1 MLVLMSVPFLLL
13 AAHTSYIHMAVDG
26 PEATTLS
33 HISELLNL
41 EECRELY
48 IRLAVAQKDAEP
60 SPEKDLFPPS
70 QGQEISNPDQCKNSL
85 MHWLEVQRDT
95 VDWDRLAR
103 ALRQIG
109 RPDIS
114 RELKKRLSR
123 NPTLE
128 PKWEE
133 ETNQTTATPETALL
147 AEKKDPSQKSPLS
160 PIQRYRTSFLKK
172 RSWDWETVFQE
183 AFPFFHNLSLQQCIR
198 PLAVMLTASLL
209 AGLVVWLISV
219 YYVVCWNLGQCLFA
233 SGDDNNYAY
242 ANGYD
247 YGTNPGRQNMNLTVI
262 VNQPANEDYLDDQED
277 QLANEDCLDDQEDQG
292 SFEDVSDEDLDIQ

>member
-1 MLVLMSVPFLLL
+1 MLVLMGVPLLLL
-13 AAHTSYIHMAVDG
+13 AAHTSYSHTAVDG
-26 PEATTLS
+26 PEAATIS

-48 IRLAVAQKDAEP
+48 IRLAVPQKDAKH
-60 SPEKDLFPPS
+60 SSDKDLFPPS
-70 QGQEISNPDQCKNSL
+70 QGQDISNPDQCKNSL
-85 MHWLEVQRDT
+85 AHWLEIQRGT

-133 ETNQTTATPETALL
+133 ETNQTAAAAPETALL
-147 AEKKDPSQKSPLS
+147 AEKKDPSQKSPHG
-160 PIQRYRTSFLKK
+160 PIQRYRTAFLKK
-172 RSWDWETVFQE
+172 RSWDWDTVFQE
-183 AFPFFHNLSLQQCIR
+183 AFPFFHNVSLQQCLR
-198 PLAVMLTASLL
+198 PLAVMLIASLL

-233 SGDDNNYAY
+233 SGEDNNYAY
-242 ANGYD
+242 GFG

-277 QLANEDCLDDQEDQG
+277 QLAHEDCLDDQEDQD
-292 SFEDVSDEDLDIQ
+292 SFEDISDEDLEFQ